1 MLHEG
6 WAVVCQAGLWGWIIS
21 TIVFIV
27 KAFPRRNVMNVK
39 AAVIW
44 GVGSAA
50 LFMIWILGMVMA

>member
-6 WAVVCQAGLWGWIIS
+6 WAVICQAGLWGWIMS

-39 AAVIW
+39 AAVVW
-44 GVGSAA
+44 GVVSAV
-50 LFMIWILGMVMA
+50 LFTVWILGMVMA